1 MADGI
6 LQAIDSYLGERGLMV
21 RQGTMVD
28 ATIIHAPSSTKNKDG
43 KRDPEMHQAKKGNL
57 YFFNMKTHICVG
69 AESGLVHGLMGTAA
83 NVADVT
89 QVHQLLHGEKAYVIS
104 DVGYT
109 GVDRRAELQERQ
121 IIYRLRPAKSV
132 QKV

>member
-1 MADGI
+1 
-6 LQAIDSYLGERGLMV
+6 
-21 RQGTMVD
+21 
-28 ATIIHAPSSTKNKDG
+28 
-43 KRDPEMHQAKKGNL
+43 MHQAKKGNL

-132 QKV
+132 QKVWQDKFYGTGTPQDRVRESPRKSEG